1 MNRPTGWKRAL
12 PAAKRLLGVAFA
24 VLVLGLL
31 YAQARTID
39 WSEVAS
45 SVAEVPAG
53 VLVAAGAFAV
63 ASYAVYACFELLARR
78 YTGHDVAAPSVLT
91 IAFVSYAFSLN
102 LGSLVGG
109 AGVRLRLYTRL
120 GLEPSVVA
128 RIWMFSV
135 LTNWLGYVLIGGV
148 LFAAGLVVPPAELG
162 IGADALR
169 LVGVGSLLVAAGYL
183 AVCGLSRK
191 RSWTVRGQT
200 LVLPSLRLALGQ
212 CALSILNWML
222 IAAVV
227 HALLQSR
234 VDYAQVLGTLM
245 VSAVAGSIAHV
256 PGAVGVLETVFV
268 TLLGEQ
274 VDKPELLAALLLYR
288 AVYYLAPLAIAGV
301 LYLGVEWRARRAAG
315 AAPDIA
321 PSGSA

>member
-1 MNRPTGWKRAL
+1 MSRPTGWKRAL
-12 PAAKRLLGVAFA
+12 PAAKRLLGIAFA
-24 VLVLGLL
+24 ALVLGLL
-31 YAQARTID
+31 YVQAREID
-39 WSEVAS
+39 WGEVAS

-53 VLVAAGAFAV
+53 VLAAAGAFAV
-63 ASYAVYACFELLARR
+63 ASYAVYACFEWLARR
-78 YTGHDVAAPSVLT
+78 YTGHDVAVPSVLT

-109 AGVRLRLYTRL
+109 GGLRLRLYTRL
-120 GLEPSVVA
+120 GLEPGVVA
-128 RIWMFSV
+128 RIWMFCV

-148 LFAAGLVVPPAELG
+148 LFTAGLVSPPAELG

-183 AVCGLSRK
+183 ALCGLSRK
-191 RSWTVRGQT
+191 RTWTIRGQT

-212 CALSILNWML
+212 CALSIVNWML

-227 HALLQSR
+227 HALLQFR

-268 TLLGEQ
+268 TLLGDQ
-274 VDKPELLAALLLYR
+274 VAKPELLAALLLYR
-288 AVYYLAPLAIAGV
+288 FVYYLAPLAIAGV
-301 LYLGVEWRARRAAG
+301 LYFYLEWRVRRAAG
-315 AAPDIA
+315 VAPAIA
-321 PSGSA
+321 SSGPG